1 MDRGLARVVV
11 VRVHHEFHMK
21 HLLPPTHLHERLRFP
36 WPVSIRGW
44 TLRISS
50 SKRLRD
56 SLITSSLG
64 STLRALQVLPL
75 HRHHHQT
82 HRCLFMFSYITWSR
96 FLILIVYHIY
106 IYIYIY
112 ISYFSLSLVCFP
124 VFMIH
129 LLYHFCDKKGEIIE
143 HLIHLNM
150 V

>member
-106 IYIYIY
+106 IYIIFLF
-112 ISYFSLSLVCFP
+112 ISCVFSRVYDSFALPFLWQKGRDHWTFNSLKYGVDP
-124 VFMIH
+124 
-129 LLYHFCDKKGEIIE
+129 
-143 HLIHLNM
+143 
-150 V
+150 